1 MKIGYARV
9 STDDQTLDL
18 QVDALQSA
26 GCERIYREHAS
37 GRSADRLELK
47 QCLHALRE
55 GDTLV
60 VWRLDRLGRSMK
72 DLINTVTKL
81 ETDGVAFCSV
91 TENLDTSTPTGKFIF
106 HVFASL
112 AEFER
117 NVIRERTNAGLKS
130 ARARGRVGGRP
141 SKLSDEDK
149 DMICQLMGDNNNSP
163 IRIAKRFKVS
173 KSTIYKTVRDK
184 AVQSTATA

>member
-18 QVDALQSA
+18 QVDALQSS

-37 GRSADRLELK
+37 GRSADRPELK

-81 ETDGVAFCSV
+81 GADGVAFCSV

-149 DMICQLMGDNNNSP
+149 DMICQLMSDNNNSP

-173 KSTIYKTVRDK
+173 KSTVYKTVRDK
-184 AVQSTATA
+184 AVQSTATV

>member
-18 QVDALQSA
+18 QIDALQSA

-37 GRSADRLELK
+37 GRSADRPELK

-81 ETDGVAFCSV
+81 EADGVAFCSV

-149 DMICQLMGDNNNSP
+149 DMICQLMSDNNNSP

-173 KSTIYKTVRDK
+173 KSTVYKTVRDK
-184 AVQSTATA
+184 AVQSTATV

>member
-18 QVDALQSA
+18 QIDALQSA

-37 GRSADRLELK
+37 GRNADRPELK

-81 ETDGVAFCSV
+81 ESDGIAFCSV

-149 DMICQLMGDNNNSP
+149 DMICQLMSDNNNSP

-184 AVQSTATA
+184 AVQSTATV

>member
-18 QVDALQSA
+18 QIDALQSA
-26 GCERIYREHAS
+26 GCERIYREYAS
-37 GRSADRLELK
+37 GKNTDRSELM
-47 QCLHALRE
+47 QCLNALRE

-81 ETDGVAFCSV
+81 EGEGVAFCSV
-91 TENLDTSTPTGKFIF
+91 TENLDTSTHTGKFIF

-141 SKLSDEDK
+141 RKVSDNDIRMISALLADKANDPREIAKKFKISKSS
-149 DMICQLMGDNNNSP
+149 MY
-163 IRIAKRFKVS
+163 RIAREAEQ
-173 KSTIYKTVRDK
+173 D
-184 AVQSTATA
+184 TATA

>member
-1 MKIGYARV
+1 
-9 STDDQTLDL
+9 
-18 QVDALQSA
+18 
-26 GCERIYREHAS
+26 
-37 GRSADRLELK
+37 
-47 QCLHALRE
+47 
-55 GDTLV
+55 
-60 VWRLDRLGRSMK
+60 MK

-81 ETDGVAFCSV
+81 EADGVAFCSV

-149 DMICQLMGDNNNSP
+149 DMICQLMSDNNNSP

-184 AVQSTATA
+184 AVQSTATV